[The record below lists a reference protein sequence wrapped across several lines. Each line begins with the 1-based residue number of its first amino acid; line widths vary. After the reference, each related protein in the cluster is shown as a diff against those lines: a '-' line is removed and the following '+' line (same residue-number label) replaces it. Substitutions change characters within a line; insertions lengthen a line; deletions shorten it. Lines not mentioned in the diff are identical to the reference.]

1 MAKNFIIHSPEEINA
16 IRVAAQAAAFVRE
29 QLVSIAVPGMS
40 TKELD
45 DIAGTLI
52 ASRGGKSAF
61 LGYRGYPGQTCI
73 SLNDKVVHGI
83 GSPSEIMRDGDVVS
97 VDIGVNIAGG
107 IGDTAKSFVVGAR
120 PFPDITMLL
129 EKTEEA
135 LMAGISAALKGNY
148 IRNISAEIEKIARKA
163 GLGIVREYVGHGC
176 GTKLHEPPEIP
187 NFVTGN
193 RGPML
198 MPGMVLAIEP
208 MLNLGTHKVYT
219 EPDNWTV
226 RTLDGKVSAHFEH
239 TVLITD
245 NQPEILTWLKT

>member
-1 MAKNFIIHSPEEINA
+1 MARDFVIHTPEEISA
-16 IRVAAQAAAFVRE
+16 IKIAAQAAAFVRE
-29 QLVSIAVPGMS
+29 QLISIAAPGMS

-45 DIAGTLI
+45 DIAGNLI

-83 GSPSEIMRDGDVVS
+83 GSLEEIMREGDVVS
-97 VDIGVNIAGG
+97 IDIGVNIAGA
-107 IGDTAKSFVVGAR
+107 IGDTAKSFVLGA
-120 PFPDITMLL
+120 PAPGILMLL

-148 IRNISAEIEKIARKA
+148 IRNISAEIEKTARKA

-176 GTKLHEPPEIP
+176 GTMLHEPPEIP
-187 NFVTGN
+187 NFVTNN

-198 MPGMVLAIEP
+198 NPGMVLAIEP

-226 RTLDGKVSAHFEH
+226 RTLDRKVSAHFEH